1 MTNELAPANGADV
14 MERVIAHGDLA
25 RLSPADRVRY
35 YMRTCESL
43 GLNPLTKPFE
53 YIELNGKLTLYATR
67 TTTDQLRKIHGVA
80 LTIVARETISDIYIV
95 TVRATTPDG
104 RTDESTG
111 AVPLVRER
119 GEWKS
124 SGSGKRYF
132 AADGTYEQLPPTER
146 ANAYMKAESKA
157 KRRATL
163 SICGLGWVD
172 ETEIETIASARRV
185 NVNDSAAIIDTATDE
200 MAQIDHLKQQLRAL
214 RDIERDC
221 ISNPPEYI
229 LNGKLSRADQIASL
243 STEIGNSRTRIA
255 QFLGL
260 PKGEEIDMSD
270 DELRDGAIAQ
280 AARRALQDADEV
292 PAEL

>member
-1 MTNELAPANGADV
+1 MTNEIAPLDGADV
-14 MERVIAHGDLA
+14 MDRVIAQGDLA

-53 YIELNGKLTLYATR
+53 YIELDGKLTLYATR
-67 TTTDQLRKIHGVA
+67 TTTDQLRMIHRVA
-80 LTIVARETISDIYIV
+80 LTIVARDTLHDVYIV
-95 TVRATTPDG
+95 TVRATMPDG

-119 GEWKS
+119 GEWRTS
-124 SGSGKRYF
+124 NSGKRYY
-132 AADGTYEQLPPTER
+132 AGDGTYEDLPPKER
-146 ANAYMKAESKA
+146 ANAYMKAETKA

-172 ETEIETIASARRV
+172 ESEIDSIPSARRV
-185 NVNDSAAIIDTATDE
+185 NVNDSDSATVAAVVDDDSE
-200 MAQIDHLKQQLRAL
+200 RAAL
-214 RDIERDC
+214 IERLKALFAIEREC
-221 ISNPPEYI
+221 IGEPPAFKLRIQDEYERQCM
-229 LNGKLSRADQIASL
+229 KLSFQI
-243 STEIGNSRTRIA
+243 ENSRSRIA

-260 PKGEEIDMSD
+260 PSDEEIDMSD

-280 AARRALQDADEV
+280 AARVAMQADEV
-292 PAEL
+292 PADL